1 MKTIKFFSAALFVL
15 AASACNVDYTT
26 ENFSNLEPM
35 TIAGIETKTALNQA
49 DGSVNWTAGDQI
61 AIYDNLGGKNIF
73 ANTADYVAS
82 FSGNV
87 TAGTEQFWGVYP
99 TNRITGFNNGTVTM
113 TLPPDQTPVAGTFA
127 EELNISVTSGTK
139 IPGTEKVEGISFH
152 NVCGLISFTVP
163 ANIAANKV
171 TFISDNSFISGTL
184 TVNCATSEAVL
195 ESDQS
200 NSVSM
205 SGDFAAG
212 STFYFV
218 VAPGQIDGFSI
229 NVETKKGSYYSK
241 NASQGKI
248 NVTAGSLTRLGQISF
263 KAGAVT
269 ASAEHTY
276 DEDGVLTGSSLT
288 VNHGIPQN
296 MWKDVTNLTVNVVKG
311 GEKYRYYSANGIESA
326 SVLTVGNTYLPHGS
340 YDVYVE
346 YTMNGEPT
354 TIAGLATVPQPDK
367 LKLTITSIE
376 ATTSYSLA
384 KKGEIEKA
392 NNHAAD
398 TITSPKAVFAGISA
412 DVLKVLQPTCSFSV
426 SGKTNE
432 GTVSGTTLSCG
443 KFGGLSWGSH
453 TLTATVTFDGVSSSA
468 TTTCHITGLPYKST
482 NFMEEAPTFTSTNEV
497 EKWIKQGTTKQQG
510 GRGHQIYYYYYYLF
524 GTTKET
530 GNIFSPAVQIPT
542 GSIPISYKVGIN
554 FYTSGLGTGQT
565 VDIHTGATTNL
576 SKVKTNVKNI
586 TRGTSYNNKVTEI
599 SGNDTMYNNSRI
611 SISHNEA
618 GLSKNAAENWVLV
631 TYLHIDYRK

>member
-15 AASACNVDYTT
+15 AASACNADYTT

-61 AIYDNLGGKNIF
+61 AIYDNLGGTNIF
-73 ANTADYVAS
+73 NNTSDNVAS
-82 FSGNV
+82 FFGNV

-99 TNRITGFNNGTVTM
+99 TNLITGFNNGTVTM
-113 TLPPDQTPVAGTFA
+113 TLPSDQTPVAGTFD
-127 EELNISVTSGTK
+127 EELNISVTSGMKT
-139 IPGTEKVEGISFH
+139 PGTELVEGVSFH
-152 NVCGLISFTVP
+152 NACGLIAFTVP
-163 ANIAANKV
+163 ANIAAQKV
-171 TFISDNSFISGTL
+171 TFISDNSFLCGTL
-184 TVNCATSEAVL
+184 SVDCTTSEAVL
-195 ESDQS
+195 SSNQS

-205 SGDFAAG
+205 TGDFAAG

-269 ASAEHTY
+269 ANAEHTY
-276 DEDGVLTGSSLT
+276 ESDVLTGSSLT

-296 MWKDVTNLTVNVVKG
+296 MWNDVTNLTVKVMKSDST
-311 GEKYRYYSANGIESA
+311 YRSYSAKVIESA
-326 SVLTVGNTYLPHGS
+326 SVVPIGNTYLPHGS
-340 YDVYVE
+340 YDVIVE

-354 TIAGLATVPQPDK
+354 TIEVSVTVPKPDK

-412 DVLKVLQPTCSFSV
+412 DVLNFLQPTCSFSV

-432 GTVSGTTLSCG
+432 GTVSGTNLSCS

-468 TTTCHITGLPYKST
+468 TTTCHITGLPYTKNFKTDSNTDGWSISGTNKRESNRGYQLFYRYTSKKQETVMFSPSFKFPEATKIVHST
-482 NFMEEAPTFTSTNEV
+482 IISAGSTADNTKTQKAFTGLTT
-497 EKWIKQGTTKQQG
+497 GTTINKT
-510 GRGHQIYYYYYYLF
+510 H
-524 GTTKET
+524 
-530 GNIFSPAVQIPT
+530 
-542 GSIPISYKVGIN
+542 SITLTESVN
-554 FYTSGLGTGQT
+554 ALTSGFKE
-565 VDIHTGATTNL
+565 HTLT
-576 SKVKTNVKNI
+576 KTENI
-586 TRGTSYNNKVTEI
+586 SNNQ
-599 SGNDTMYNNSRI
+599 RL
-611 SISHNEA
+611 SISCE
-618 GLSKNAAENWVLV
+618 GGNWSWPVQEHFI
-631 TYLHIDYRK
+631 YLCSLTIKYAN

>member
-35 TIAGIETKTALNQA
+35 TISGIKTKTILNQA

-61 AIYDNLGGKNIF
+61 AIYDDLGGTNIF
-73 ANTADYVAS
+73 NNTSDNVAS

-99 TNRITGFNNGTVTM
+99 TNLITGFNNGTVTM
-113 TLPPDQTPVAGTFA
+113 TLPSDQTPVAGTFA
-127 EELNISVTSGTK
+127 EELNISVTSGAKT
-139 IPGTEKVEGISFH
+139 PGTELVEGVSFH
-152 NVCGLISFTVP
+152 NACGLIAFAVP
-163 ANIAANKV
+163 ENIAAQKV
-171 TFISDNSFISGTL
+171 TFISDNSFLCGTL
-184 TVNCATSEAVL
+184 SVDCTTSEAVL
-195 ESDQS
+195 SSNQS

-205 SGDFAAG
+205 TGDFAAG

-218 VAPGQIDGFSI
+218 VAPGQIEGFSI
-229 NVETKKGSYYSK
+229 NVETEKGSYYSK

-269 ASAEHTY
+269 ASAEHVY
-276 DEDGVLTGSSLT
+276 DDESGILTGSSLT

-311 GEKYRYYSANGIESA
+311 GEKYRYYSADGIESA
-326 SVLTVGNTYLPHGS
+326 SVVPVGNYLPQGS

-346 YTMNGEPT
+346 YTMNGVPT
-354 TIAGLATVPQPDK
+354 TIAGSVTVPQPDK
-367 LKLTITSIE
+367 LKLTITSVE

-392 NNHAAD
+392 NKHAAD
-398 TITSPKAVFAGISA
+398 SITSPKAVFAGISDA
-412 DVLKVLQPTCSFSV
+412 VLKVLQPTCSFSV

-432 GTVSGTTLSCG
+432 GTVSGTNLSCG
-443 KFGGLSWGSH
+443 GFAGLSWGSH

-468 TTTCHITGLPYKST
+468 TTTCYITGLPYTKNFKTDSNTDGWSISGTNKRESNRGYQLFYRYMST
-482 NFMEEAPTFTSTNEV
+482 KQETVMFSPSFKFPEATKIVHSTIISAGSTAENRKTQKAFTGLTT
-497 EKWIKQGTTKQQG
+497 GTT
-510 GRGHQIYYYYYYLF
+510 
-524 GTTKET
+524 
-530 GNIFSPAVQIPT
+530 
-542 GSIPISYKVGIN
+542 
-554 FYTSGLGTGQT
+554 
-565 VDIHTGATTNL
+565 
-576 SKVKTNVKNI
+576 
-586 TRGTSYNNKVTEI
+586 NNKKYSIELTESTYAYTNGFREHTLTKTENI
-599 SGNDTMYNNSRI
+599 SNNQRL
-611 SISHNEA
+611 SISCE
-618 GLSKNAAENWVLV
+618 GGNWSWPSQEHFIYLCSLTI
-631 TYLHIDYRK
+631 TYAN